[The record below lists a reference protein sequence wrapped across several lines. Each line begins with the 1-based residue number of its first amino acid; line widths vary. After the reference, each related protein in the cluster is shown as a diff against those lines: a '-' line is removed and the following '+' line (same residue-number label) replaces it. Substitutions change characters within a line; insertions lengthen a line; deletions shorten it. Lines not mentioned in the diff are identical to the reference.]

1 MAGKTEIVDSVAE
14 RTGVKKA
21 DVSKVLDET
30 LGAIKASLEQGEA
43 VALRGFGTFRVTET
57 AARKGRNPQ
66 TGEEMDIPAGR
77 RVGFKMSK

>member
-14 RTGVKKA
+14 RTGVRKA

-66 TGEEMDIPAGR
+66 TGAEMDIPAGR

>member
-1 MAGKTEIVDSVAE
+1 MAGKTEIVDSVTE

-30 LGAIKASLEQGEA
+30 LGEIKARLEQGEP
-43 VALRGFGTFRVTET
+43 VSLRGFGNFKVTET

-66 TGEEMDIPAGR
+66 TGEEIDIPAGR
-77 RVGFKMSK
+77 RVGFKLSK